1 MYQEIINNPD
11 FLALFDYGSIVY
23 GTAGEQSDHD
33 LIAVVKDTAPE
44 MNLSKEKLDVSIYTQ
59 TQFNDL
65 VLQHEISALE
75 CLFLD
80 KKHIHKNE
88 LNIEFNLDKVAL
100 RNAISSKSS
109 NSWVKAKK
117 KFIVEEDF
125 SPYIGKKSAWHAVR
139 MLDFGT
145 QIAKNGKIEN
155 YSSMNM
161 LLKEILK
168 CESWL
173 EIDQNFRLTYNSK
186 ASEFRLVAPKE
197 VKKLT
202 P

>member
-1 MYQEIINNPD
+1 MHHEIINNQD
-11 FLALFDYGSIVY
+11 VLALFDYGSVVY
-23 GTAGEQSDHD
+23 GTTGEQSDND
-33 LIAVVKDTAPE
+33 LIAVVKDNAPE
-44 MNLSKEKLDVSIYTQ
+44 INFSKEKLDVSIYTQ

-88 LNIEFNLDKVAL
+88 LNMEFILDKAAL

-155 YSSMNM
+155 YGSMNM

-197 VKKLT
+197 VKKVT